1 MKIFKKLNRRQSH
14 PKHRGGFKF
23 AECVS
28 KLDMFANTTASKYT
42 FFFVINRLMEVK
54 DREITCS

>member
-1 MKIFKKLNRRQSH
+1 MKIFKHNKKPRINR
-14 PKHRGGFKF
+14 GFKL

-28 KLDMFANTTASKYT
+28 KLDMFANDTASKYT

-54 DREITCS
+54 DREIARC

>member
-1 MKIFKKLNRRQSH
+1 MKIFKNKKQYPCRRKQ
-14 PKHRGGFKF
+14 GFKL

>member
-1 MKIFKKLNRRQSH
+1 MKIFKNKKQYPCRRKQ
-14 PKHRGGFKF
+14 GFKL

-54 DREITCS
+54 DRV